1 MLQTIVEHRA
11 AALLI
16 YAMTCAV
23 TPACGI
29 DAEPVEPETSVAT
42 GELVQT
48 CRSTNVQGAPY
59 DGIVCGGSTIDGCS
73 KGMLYS
79 CRRATGNNCT
89 LSQTCA
95 IACLTGPNSTPVSV
109 NTNSPRA
116 SDACFTGAA
125 PLAFSTSNPVG
136 GDNVT
141 MTATLTQSHS
151 PFAVVNLTGTTPQ
164 VPPLCNVP
172 VLLMSGATTVSWIE
186 PTAVVSTS
194 TAVPLSVLTSFN
206 DSAGKSRNLVAVP
219 ITLTLAP
226 GGSVAVP
233 PLASFS
239 VTNGGGTEISTIP
252 GGTNAF
258 AQGTLSLPAPVG
270 GVNVTVTSSPS
281 SAFVTNGS
289 FQIHT
294 GCTTT
299 SDSGL
304 LTATATATSPLAATI
319 SATTGVGPTFTKN
332 VTILPPALAIQSISL
347 SPLTVT
353 GGSSTMA
360 TVTLNRSVLASDAS
374 STVTIRLSEGL
385 LTGTPHATFPGCTGS
400 PACTGPLV
408 VPVGAATAS
417 LAIST
422 FAVSSQDEITISA
435 SAPWSNSSASRNL
448 TINP

>member
-1 MLQTIVEHRA
+1 MLRTIVEHRA
-11 AALLI
+11 AALWI
-16 YAMTCAV
+16 YAVTCAV
-23 TPACGI
+23 TPACGV
-29 DAEPVEPETSVAT
+29 DADPAEPETSAAV
-42 GELVQT
+42 GEIVQT

-109 NTNSPRA
+109 NTTSPRA

-125 PLAFSTSNPVG
+125 PLALSTSNVAG
-136 GDNVT
+136 GSNVT
-141 MTATLTQSHS
+141 MTATLAQSHA
-151 PFAVVNLTGTTPQ
+151 PFAVVNLTGTTPE

-172 VLLMSGATTVSWIE
+172 VLMPSSATTVSWVE
-186 PTAVVSTS
+186 PTAVVSAS

-219 ITLTLAP
+219 VTLTLNP

-239 VTNGGGTEISTIP
+239 VTDGGGTAISTIP

-258 AQGTLSLPAPVG
+258 ASGTLSSPAPVG
-270 GVNVTVTSSPS
+270 GVQVTVTSNPS
-281 SAFVTNGS
+281 SAFTTNGS
-289 FQIHT
+289 FEIHT

-299 SDSGL
+299 SDLGR
-304 LTATATATSPLAATI
+304 LTATTAATSPLTATI
-319 SATTGVGPTFTKN
+319 SATTGVGPTFQKT
-332 VTILPPALAIQSISL
+332 VTITPPALAIQSISL
-347 SPLTVT
+347 SPSTVT
-353 GGSSTMA
+353 GGNSTTA
-360 TVTLNRSVLASDAS
+360 TVTLNRSVSASDAS
-374 STVTIRLSEGL
+374 STVTLRLSEGL
-385 LTGTPHATFPGCTGS
+385 ITGTPHATFPGCTGS
-400 PACTGPLV
+400 PACTGPLT

-417 LAIST
+417 QTIST
-422 FAVSSQDEITISA
+422 FTVSSQDEITISA